1 MRESEHHFKLFYDT
15 KYVCLIVAHTKWE
28 AIEKAYSKFI
38 FDHPYIDRKK
48 LQVKKIY

>member
-1 MRESEHHFKLFYDT
+1 MELEHHFKLFYDT

-38 FDHPYIDRKK
+38 FEHPYLLRQKFK
-48 LQVKKIY
+48 ATKIN